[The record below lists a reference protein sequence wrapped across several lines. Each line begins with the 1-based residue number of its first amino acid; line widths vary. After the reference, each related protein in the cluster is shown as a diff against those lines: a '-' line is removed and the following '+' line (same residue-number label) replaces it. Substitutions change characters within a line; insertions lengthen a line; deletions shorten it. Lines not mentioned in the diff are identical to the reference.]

1 MTLLVEWQWH
11 CAVATV
17 LVILLYLFSF
27 KYHGRDYDVISR
39 NDEQAIFSILFTLKL
54 SRECF

>member
-17 LVILLYLFSF
+17 CFIYLFSF